1 MLDAVVEVQEGATGI
16 GGAPRIEAV
25 IGAAGGLFPLGLGG
39 EISVH
44 VVAIG
49 LRLIVRDADDG
60 PVAALEEG
68 VIEVVGGV
76 GSRAAL
82 LCHAQRVL
90 RVGHVGGVDPVVAER
105 DGMLGVV
112 GMTVSHDEGAA
123 GDRDQRGAIGVEH
136 GRADLH
142 GGGKADGCDGGS
154 RSRGGERDDGGGRGL
169 PAAGEECGEEQQAK
183 EFHGKN
189 YIP

>member
-1 MLDAVVEVQEGATGI
+1 MLDAVIEVQEGTTGI

-49 LRLIVRDADDG
+49 LRLIVGDADDG
-60 PVAALEEG
+60 PVAAFEHG
-68 VIEVVGGV
+68 IVEVVGKV
-76 GSRAAL
+76 GRGAAL
-82 LCHAQRVL
+82 LCHAQCVL

-105 DGMLGVV
+105 DSMLGVV

-123 GDRDQRGAIGVEH
+123 GNSHERGTIGVEH

-142 GGGKADGCDGGS
+142 GGGKANGCDGGS
-154 RSRGGERDDGGGRGL
+154 GGRGGERNDCWSGR
-169 PAAGEECGEEQQAK
+169 PSAAREEGSEEQQAE